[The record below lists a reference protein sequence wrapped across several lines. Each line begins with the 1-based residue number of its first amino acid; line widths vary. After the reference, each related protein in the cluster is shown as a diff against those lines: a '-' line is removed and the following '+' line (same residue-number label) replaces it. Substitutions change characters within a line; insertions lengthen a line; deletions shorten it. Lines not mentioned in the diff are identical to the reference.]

1 MKSPKLNHSVIAFC
15 YEKGYTKWEY
25 LSENQRKEFRL
36 MKHFC
41 KNRFI
46 SFFALLLV
54 LTLALSMNSVFAAD
68 TAVTGTDSAAQ
79 QESGEPPASKE
90 SNSAVS
96 EQNPEQ
102 QQEQKPEDAAS
113 PENPTTPE
121 APKNLGWVTDNNET
135 RYYDTENHFVIG
147 MNTIKGK
154 KYYFNN
160 DGVLQSGIL
169 KIGKAYYYADE
180 KGAIRTAKGFVSCS
194 GRLYYV
200 QNGGQILAG
209 KTFKLGKKTYRAAGN
224 GVIMR
229 GVYKWGK
236 YYYYSD
242 SKGVLRTAKGR
253 FRWKS
258 NTYYCNKGGKLTTKK
273 MVKSGKYY
281 YYFDSAAKAKTKAF
295 KYHDV
300 TIRPNKKAGAITKKQ
315 YRRASYGPYNYKKY
329 ILIDISDQ
337 TLKYYVKGKVKL
349 KSNVVTGGRGCGTP
363 TGRFKLHHKA
373 RNVNLTGPGYVS
385 HVNYWMPFIGQSYGM
400 HDASWRSQFGGSIYK
415 YNGSHGCVNMPRSKV
430 SKLYKMVP
438 NGTRVIIR
446 K

>member
-1 MKSPKLNHSVIAFC
+1 
-15 YEKGYTKWEY
+15 
-25 LSENQRKEFRL
+25 
-36 MKHFC
+36 MKHFG

-68 TAVTGTDSAAQ
+68 TAATGTDSAVQ

-90 SNSAVS
+90 SDSAVS

-102 QQEQKPEDAAS
+102 NQEQKPENSAS
-113 PENPTTPE
+113 SENPTTPE
-121 APKNLGWVTDNNET
+121 APKNLGWVSDNNET
-135 RYYDTENHFVIG
+135 RYYDTENHFDTG

-160 DGVLQSGIL
+160 DGILQRGIL
-169 KIGKAYYYADE
+169 KIGTAYYYAD
-180 KGAIRTAKGFVSCS
+180 
-194 GRLYYV
+194 
-200 QNGGQILAG
+200 G
-209 KTFKLGKKTYRAAGN
+209 K
-224 GVIMR
+224 GVI
-229 GVYKWGK
+229 
-236 YYYYSD
+236 
-242 SKGVLRTAKGR
+242 RTAKGR

-273 MVKSGKYY
+273 MVKSGKHY

-300 TIRPNKKAGAITKKQ
+300 TIRPNKKTGAITKKQ
-315 YRRASYGPYNYKKY
+315 YRRASYGPYNYKNY
-329 ILIDISDQ
+329 ILIDISNQ

-400 HDASWRSQFGGSIYK
+400 HDASWRSKFGGSIYK

>member
-1 MKSPKLNHSVIAFC
+1 
-15 YEKGYTKWEY
+15 
-25 LSENQRKEFRL
+25 
-36 MKHFC
+36 MKHFG

-46 SFFALLLV
+46 SFFALLLI
-54 LTLALSMNSVFAAD
+54 LTMALSINSVFAAE
-68 TAVTGTDSAAQ
+68 TATTGTDSAMQ
-79 QESGEPPASKE
+79 QESGEPPAS
-90 SNSAVS
+90 NDPDSAVS
-96 EQNPEQ
+96 EQNPDHN
-102 QQEQKPEDAAS
+102 QKQKTEDSAS

-121 APKNLGWVTDNNET
+121 SPKNLGWVTDNNET
-135 RYYDTENHFVIG
+135 RYYDTENHFVTG
-147 MNTIKGK
+147 MNTIEGK

-169 KIGKAYYYADE
+169 KIGKAYYYADG
-180 KGAIRTAKGFVSCS
+180 KGVIRTAKGFVSCN

-300 TIRPNKKAGAITKKQ
+300 TIRPNKKTGAITKKQ
-315 YRRASYGPYNYKKY
+315 YRRASYGPYHYKRY
-329 ILIDISDQ
+329 ILIDISNQ

-349 KSNVVTGGRGCGTP
+349 KSNVVTGGPGNRTPKGHFRLRSKSRNITLRG
-363 TGRFKLHHKA
+363 
-373 RNVNLTGPGYVS
+373 NGYSSYVK
-385 HVNYWMPFIGQSYGM
+385 YWMAFIGSEYGI
-400 HDASWRSQFGGSIYK
+400 HDASWRSKFGGTIYK
-415 YNGSHGCVNMPRSKV
+415 KNGSHGCPNMPRKNAA
-430 SKLYKMVP
+430 KLYKMAP
-438 NGTRVIIR
+438 IGTRVIIR

>member
-1 MKSPKLNHSVIAFC
+1 
-15 YEKGYTKWEY
+15 
-25 LSENQRKEFRL
+25 
-36 MKHFC
+36 MKHFG

-54 LTLALSMNSVFAAD
+54 LTLALSINSVFAAD
-68 TAVTGTDSAAQ
+68 TASGGTDSTMQ
-79 QESGEPPASKE
+79 HESNEPPASE
-90 SNSAVS
+90 ETASTVSN
-96 EQNPEQ
+96 QN
-102 QQEQKPEDAAS
+102 QEQKPEDSAT

-121 APKNLGWVTDNNET
+121 SPKNLGWVTDNGQT
-135 RYYDTENHFVIG
+135 RYYDAEDHFVTG
-147 MNTIKGK
+147 MNTIEGK

-169 KIGKAYYYADE
+169 KIGKAYYYADG
-180 KGAIRTAKGFVSCS
+180 KGVIRTAKGFISCS
-194 GRLYYV
+194 GKLYYV

-300 TIRPNKKAGAITKKQ
+300 TIRPNKKTGAITKKQ

-363 TGRFKLHHKA
+363 KGRFKLHHKA

-385 HVNYWMPFIGQSYGM
+385 HVSYWMPFIGQSYGM
-400 HDASWRSQFGGSIYK
+400 HDASWRSTFGGSIYK

>member
-1 MKSPKLNHSVIAFC
+1 MNHSAIDFFH
-15 YEKGYTKWEY
+15 EKGYTEWEY

-36 MKHFC
+36 MKHFG

-68 TAVTGTDSAAQ
+68 TAATGTESAVQ
-79 QESGEPPASKE
+79 QESGESPASKG

-102 QQEQKPEDAAS
+102 NQEQKPENSAS

-121 APKNLGWVTDNNET
+121 SPKNLGWVSDNNET
-135 RYYDTENHFVIG
+135 RYYDTENHFVTG
-147 MNTIKGK
+147 MNTIEGK

-169 KIGKAYYYADE
+169 KIGKAYYYADG

-300 TIRPNKKAGAITKKQ
+300 TIRPNKKTGAITKKQ
-315 YRRASYGPYNYKKY
+315 YRRASYGPYHYKRY
-329 ILIDISDQ
+329 ILIDISNQ

-349 KSNVVTGGRGCGTP
+349 KSNVVTGGPGNRTPKGHFRLRSKSRNITLRG
-363 TGRFKLHHKA
+363 
-373 RNVNLTGPGYVS
+373 NGYSSYVK
-385 HVNYWMPFIGQSYGM
+385 YWMAFIGSEYGI
-400 HDASWRSQFGGSIYK
+400 HDASWRSKFGGTIYK
-415 YNGSHGCVNMPRSKV
+415 KNGSHGCPNMPRKNAA
-430 SKLYKMVP
+430 KLYKMAP
-438 NGTRVIIR
+438 IGTRVIIR

>member
-1 MKSPKLNHSVIAFC
+1 
-15 YEKGYTKWEY
+15 
-25 LSENQRKEFRL
+25 
-36 MKHFC
+36 MKHFG

-68 TAVTGTDSAAQ
+68 TAATGTDSAVQ

-102 QQEQKPEDAAS
+102 NQEQKPENSAS
-113 PENPTTPE
+113 SEDPTTPE

-135 RYYDTENHFVIG
+135 RYYDTENHFVTG
-147 MNTIKGK
+147 MNTIEGK

-160 DGVLQSGIL
+160 DGVLQRGIL
-169 KIGKAYYYADE
+169 KIGKAYYYADG

-300 TIRPNKKAGAITKKQ
+300 TIRPNKKTGAITKKQ

-329 ILIDISDQ
+329 ILVDISNQ

-400 HDASWRSQFGGSIYK
+400 HDASWRSKFGGSIYK

>member
-1 MKSPKLNHSVIAFC
+1 MNHSVIAFC
-15 YEKGYTKWEY
+15 CEKGYTEWEY

-36 MKHFC
+36 MKHFG

-46 SFFALLLV
+46 SFFALLLILV
-54 LTLALSMNSVFAAD
+54 MALSINSVFAAE
-68 TAVTGTDSAAQ
+68 TATTGTDSAVQ

-90 SNSAVS
+90 SDSAVS

-102 QQEQKPEDAAS
+102 NQEQKPENSAS
-113 PENPTTPE
+113 SENPTTPE
-121 APKNLGWVTDNNET
+121 APKNLGWVSDNNET
-135 RYYDTENHFVIG
+135 RYYDTENHFVTG

-169 KIGKAYYYADE
+169 KIGKAYYYADG
-180 KGAIRTAKGFVSCS
+180 KGAI
-194 GRLYYV
+194 
-200 QNGGQILAG
+200 
-209 KTFKLGKKTYRAAGN
+209 
-224 GVIMR
+224 
-229 GVYKWGK
+229 
-236 YYYYSD
+236 
-242 SKGVLRTAKGR
+242 RTAKGR

-300 TIRPNKKAGAITKKQ
+300 TIRPNKKTGAITKKQ

-329 ILIDISDQ
+329 ILVDISDQ

-349 KSNVVTGGRGCGTP
+349 KSNVVTGGPGNRTPKGHFRLRSKSRNITLRG
-363 TGRFKLHHKA
+363 
-373 RNVNLTGPGYVS
+373 NGYSSYVK
-385 HVNYWMPFIGQSYGM
+385 YWMAFIGSEYGI
-400 HDASWRSQFGGSIYK
+400 HDASWRSKFGGTIYK
-415 YNGSHGCVNMPRSKV
+415 KNGSHGCPNMPRKNAA
-430 SKLYKMVP
+430 KLYKMAP
-438 NGTRVIIR
+438 IGTRVIIR

>member
-1 MKSPKLNHSVIAFC
+1 MNHSAIDFFH
-15 YEKGYTKWEY
+15 EKGYTEWEY

-36 MKHFC
+36 MKHFG

-68 TAVTGTDSAAQ
+68 TAATGTESAVQ
-79 QESGEPPASKE
+79 QESGESPASKG

-102 QQEQKPEDAAS
+102 NQEQKPENSAS

-121 APKNLGWVTDNNET
+121 SPKNLGWVSDNNET
-135 RYYDTENHFVIG
+135 RYYDTENHFVTG
-147 MNTIKGK
+147 MNTIEGK

-160 DGVLQSGIL
+160 DGILQRGIL
-169 KIGKAYYYADE
+169 KIGKAYYYAD
-180 KGAIRTAKGFVSCS
+180 
-194 GRLYYV
+194 
-200 QNGGQILAG
+200 G
-209 KTFKLGKKTYRAAGN
+209 K
-224 GVIMR
+224 GVI
-229 GVYKWGK
+229 
-236 YYYYSD
+236 
-242 SKGVLRTAKGR
+242 RTAKGR

-300 TIRPNKKAGAITKKQ
+300 TIRPNKKTGAITKKQ

-329 ILIDISDQ
+329 ILVDISNQ

-349 KSNVVTGGRGCGTP
+349 KSNVVTGGPGNRTPKGHFRLRSKSRNITLRG
-363 TGRFKLHHKA
+363 
-373 RNVNLTGPGYVS
+373 NGYSSYVK
-385 HVNYWMPFIGQSYGM
+385 YWMAFIGSEYGI
-400 HDASWRSQFGGSIYK
+400 HDASWRSKFGGTIYK
-415 YNGSHGCVNMPRSKV
+415 KNGSHGCPNMPRKNAA
-430 SKLYKMVP
+430 KLYKMAP
-438 NGTRVIIR
+438 IGTRVIIR

>member
-1 MKSPKLNHSVIAFC
+1 
-15 YEKGYTKWEY
+15 
-25 LSENQRKEFRL
+25 
-36 MKHFC
+36 MKHFG

-68 TAVTGTDSAAQ
+68 TAATGTDSTVQ

-90 SNSAVS
+90 SDSAVS
-96 EQNPEQ
+96 EQRPEQ
-102 QQEQKPEDAAS
+102 NQEQKLEDAAS

-135 RYYDTENHFVIG
+135 RYYDTENHFVTG
-147 MNTIKGK
+147 MNTIEGK

-169 KIGKAYYYADE
+169 KIGKAYYYADG

-300 TIRPNKKAGAITKKQ
+300 TIRPNKKTGAITKKQ

-329 ILIDISDQ
+329 ILVDISDQ

-349 KSNVVTGGRGCGTP
+349 KSNVVTGGPGNRTPKGHFRLRSKSRNITLRG
-363 TGRFKLHHKA
+363 
-373 RNVNLTGPGYVS
+373 NGYSSYVK
-385 HVNYWMPFIGQSYGM
+385 YWMAFIGSEYGI
-400 HDASWRSQFGGSIYK
+400 HDASWRSKFGGTIYK
-415 YNGSHGCVNMPRSKV
+415 KNGSHGCPNMPRKNAA
-430 SKLYKMVP
+430 KLYKMAP
-438 NGTRVIIR
+438 IGTRVIIR

>member
-1 MKSPKLNHSVIAFC
+1 
-15 YEKGYTKWEY
+15 
-25 LSENQRKEFRL
+25 
-36 MKHFC
+36 MKHFG

-68 TAVTGTDSAAQ
+68 TAATGTDSAVQ

-90 SNSAVS
+90 SDSAVS

-102 QQEQKPEDAAS
+102 NQEQKPENSAS

-121 APKNLGWVTDNNET
+121 SPKNLGWVTDNNET
-135 RYYDTENHFVIG
+135 RYYDTENHFVTG
-147 MNTIKGK
+147 MNTIEGK

-169 KIGKAYYYADE
+169 KICKAYYYADG

-300 TIRPNKKAGAITKKQ
+300 TIRPNKKTGAITKKQ
-315 YRRASYGPYNYKKY
+315 YRRASYGPYHYKRY
-329 ILIDISDQ
+329 ILIDISNQ

-349 KSNVVTGGRGCGTP
+349 KSNVVTGGPGNRTPKGHFRLRSKSRNITLRG
-363 TGRFKLHHKA
+363 
-373 RNVNLTGPGYVS
+373 NGYSSYVK
-385 HVNYWMPFIGQSYGM
+385 YWMAFIGSEYGI
-400 HDASWRSQFGGSIYK
+400 HDASWRSKFGGTIYK
-415 YNGSHGCVNMPRSKV
+415 KNGSHGCPNMPRKNAA
-430 SKLYKMVP
+430 KLYKMAP
-438 NGTRVIIR
+438 IGTRVIIR

>member
-1 MKSPKLNHSVIAFC
+1 MNHSAIDFFH
-15 YEKGYTKWEY
+15 EKGYTEWEY

-36 MKHFC
+36 MKHFG

-46 SFFALLLV
+46 SFFALLLILV
-54 LTLALSMNSVFAAD
+54 MALSMNSVFAAE
-68 TAVTGTDSAAQ
+68 TATTGTDSAVQ

-90 SNSAVS
+90 SDSAVS

-102 QQEQKPEDAAS
+102 NQEQKPENSAS
-113 PENPTTPE
+113 PENPATPE

-135 RYYDTENHFVIG
+135 RYYDTENHFVTG
-147 MNTIKGK
+147 MNTIEGK

-160 DGVLQSGIL
+160 DGVLQRGIL
-169 KIGKAYYYADE
+169 KIGKAYYYADG
-180 KGAIRTAKGFVSCS
+180 KGAI
-194 GRLYYV
+194 
-200 QNGGQILAG
+200 
-209 KTFKLGKKTYRAAGN
+209 
-224 GVIMR
+224 
-229 GVYKWGK
+229 
-236 YYYYSD
+236 
-242 SKGVLRTAKGR
+242 RTAKGR

-300 TIRPNKKAGAITKKQ
+300 TIRPNKKTGAITKKQ

-329 ILIDISDQ
+329 ILVDISDQ

-349 KSNVVTGGRGCGTP
+349 KSNVVTGGPGNRTPKGHFRLRSKSRNITLRG
-363 TGRFKLHHKA
+363 
-373 RNVNLTGPGYVS
+373 NGYSSYVK
-385 HVNYWMPFIGQSYGM
+385 YWMAFIGSEYGI
-400 HDASWRSQFGGSIYK
+400 HDASWRSKFGGTIYK
-415 YNGSHGCVNMPRSKV
+415 KNGSHGCPNMPRKNAA
-430 SKLYKMVP
+430 KLYKMAP
-438 NGTRVIIR
+438 IGTLVIIR

>member
-1 MKSPKLNHSVIAFC
+1 MNHSAIDFFH
-15 YEKGYTKWEY
+15 EKGYTEWEY

-36 MKHFC
+36 MKHFG

-68 TAVTGTDSAAQ
+68 TAATGTDSTVQ
-79 QESGEPPASKE
+79 QESGELPASKG
-90 SNSAVS
+90 SDSAVS
-96 EQNPEQ
+96 EQRPEQ
-102 QQEQKPEDAAS
+102 NQEQKPEDAAS

-135 RYYDTENHFVIG
+135 RYYDTENHFVTG
-147 MNTIKGK
+147 MNTIEGK

-160 DGVLQSGIL
+160 DGILQSGIL
-169 KIGKAYYYADE
+169 KIGKAYYYADG
-180 KGAIRTAKGFVSCS
+180 KGVIRTAKGFVSCS

-236 YYYYSD
+236 YYYDSD

-300 TIRPNKKAGAITKKQ
+300 TIRPNKKTGAITKKQ

-329 ILIDISDQ
+329 ILVDISDQ

-415 YNGSHGCVNMPRSKV
+415 YNGSHGCVNMPHSKV
-430 SKLYKMVP
+430 SKLYKMAP

>member
-1 MKSPKLNHSVIAFC
+1 MNHSAIDFFH
-15 YEKGYTKWEY
+15 EKGYTEWEY

-36 MKHFC
+36 MKHFG

-68 TAVTGTDSAAQ
+68 TAATGTESAVQ
-79 QESGEPPASKE
+79 QESGESPASKG

-102 QQEQKPEDAAS
+102 NQEQKPENSAS

-121 APKNLGWVTDNNET
+121 SPKNLGWVSDNNET
-135 RYYDTENHFVIG
+135 RYYDTENHFVTG
-147 MNTIKGK
+147 MNTIEGK

-169 KIGKAYYYADE
+169 KIGKAYYYADG

-300 TIRPNKKAGAITKKQ
+300 TIRPNKKTGAITKKQ

-329 ILIDISDQ
+329 ILVDISDQ

>member
-1 MKSPKLNHSVIAFC
+1 MNHSAIDFFH
-15 YEKGYTKWEY
+15 EKGYTEWEY

-36 MKHFC
+36 MKHFG

-68 TAVTGTDSAAQ
+68 TAATGTDSAVQ
-79 QESGEPPASKE
+79 QEAGESPASKE

-102 QQEQKPEDAAS
+102 NQEQKPEDSAS

-121 APKNLGWVTDNNET
+121 TPKNLGWVTDNNET
-135 RYYDTENHFVIG
+135 RYYDTENHFVTG
-147 MNTIKGK
+147 MNTIEGK

-169 KIGKAYYYADE
+169 KIGKAYYYADG
-180 KGAIRTAKGFVSCS
+180 KGAI
-194 GRLYYV
+194 
-200 QNGGQILAG
+200 
-209 KTFKLGKKTYRAAGN
+209 
-224 GVIMR
+224 
-229 GVYKWGK
+229 
-236 YYYYSD
+236 
-242 SKGVLRTAKGR
+242 RTAKGR

-300 TIRPNKKAGAITKKQ
+300 TIRPNKKTGAITKKQ

-329 ILIDISDQ
+329 ILVDISDQ

-349 KSNVVTGGRGCGTP
+349 KSNVVTGGPGNRTPKGHFRLRSKSRNITLRG
-363 TGRFKLHHKA
+363 
-373 RNVNLTGPGYVS
+373 NGYSSYVK
-385 HVNYWMPFIGQSYGM
+385 YWMAFIGSEYGI
-400 HDASWRSQFGGSIYK
+400 HDASWRSKFGGTIYK
-415 YNGSHGCVNMPRSKV
+415 KNGSHGCPNMPRKNAA
-430 SKLYKMVP
+430 KLYKMAP
-438 NGTRVIIR
+438 IGTRVIIR

>member
-1 MKSPKLNHSVIAFC
+1 MNHSAIDFFH
-15 YEKGYTKWEY
+15 EKGYTEWEY

-36 MKHFC
+36 MKHFG

-68 TAVTGTDSAAQ
+68 TAATGTDSTVQ

-90 SNSAVS
+90 SDSAVS
-96 EQNPEQ
+96 EQRPEQ
-102 QQEQKPEDAAS
+102 NQEQKPEDAAS

-135 RYYDTENHFVIG
+135 RYYDTENHFVTG
-147 MNTIKGK
+147 MNTIEGK

-169 KIGKAYYYADE
+169 KIGKAYYYADG

-258 NTYYCNKGGKLTTKK
+258 NIYYCNKGGKLTTKK

-300 TIRPNKKAGAITKKQ
+300 TIRPNKKTGAITKKQ

-329 ILIDISDQ
+329 ILVDISDQ

>member
-1 MKSPKLNHSVIAFC
+1 M
-15 YEKGYTKWEY
+15 
-25 LSENQRKEFRL
+25 
-36 MKHFC
+36 
-41 KNRFI
+41 
-46 SFFALLLV
+46 LLLRK
-54 LTLALSMNSVFAAD
+54 T
-68 TAVTGTDSAAQ
+68 Q
-79 QESGEPPASKE
+79 PP
-90 SNSAVS
+90 
-96 EQNPEQ
+96 
-102 QQEQKPEDAAS
+102 
-113 PENPTTPE
+113 PE

-135 RYYDTENHFVIG
+135 RYYDTENHFVTG
-147 MNTIKGK
+147 MNTIEGK

-160 DGVLQSGIL
+160 DGILQSGIL
-169 KIGKAYYYADE
+169 KIGKAYYYADG
-180 KGAIRTAKGFVSCS
+180 KGVIRTAKGFVSCS

-281 YYFDSAAKAKTKAF
+281 YYFDSAARAKTKAF

-300 TIRPNKKAGAITKKQ
+300 TIRPNKKTGAITKKQ
-315 YRRASYGPYNYKKY
+315 YRRASYGPYHYKRY
-329 ILIDISDQ
+329 ILIDISNQ

-349 KSNVVTGGRGCGTP
+349 KSNVVTGGPGNRTPKGHFRLRSKSRNITLRG
-363 TGRFKLHHKA
+363 
-373 RNVNLTGPGYVS
+373 NGYSSYVK
-385 HVNYWMPFIGQSYGM
+385 YWMAFIGSEYGI
-400 HDASWRSQFGGSIYK
+400 HDASWRSKFGGTIYK
-415 YNGSHGCVNMPRSKV
+415 KNGSHGCPNMPRKNAA
-430 SKLYKMVP
+430 KLYKMAP
-438 NGTRVIIR
+438 IGTRVIIR

>member
-1 MKSPKLNHSVIAFC
+1 
-15 YEKGYTKWEY
+15 
-25 LSENQRKEFRL
+25 
-36 MKHFC
+36 MKHFG

-54 LTLALSMNSVFAAD
+54 LTLTLSINSVFAAD
-68 TAVTGTDSAAQ
+68 TAATGTDSAVQ
-79 QESGEPPASKE
+79 QESGESTASKE
-90 SNSAVS
+90 SDSAVS
-96 EQNPEQ
+96 EQRPEQ
-102 QQEQKPEDAAS
+102 NQEQKPENSAS
-113 PENPTTPE
+113 SENPTTPE
-121 APKNLGWVTDNNET
+121 APKNLGWVSDNNET
-135 RYYDTENHFVIG
+135 RYYDTENHFVTG

-160 DGVLQSGIL
+160 DGILQRGIL
-169 KIGKAYYYADE
+169 KIGTAYYYADG
-180 KGAIRTAKGFVSCS
+180 KGVIRTARGFVSCS

-300 TIRPNKKAGAITKKQ
+300 TIRPNKKTGAITKKQ

-329 ILIDISDQ
+329 ILVDISNQ

-349 KSNVVTGGRGCGTP
+349 KSNVVTGGPGNRTPKGHFRLRSKSRNITLRG
-363 TGRFKLHHKA
+363 
-373 RNVNLTGPGYVS
+373 NGYSSYVK
-385 HVNYWMPFIGQSYGM
+385 YWMAFIGSEYGI
-400 HDASWRSQFGGSIYK
+400 HDASWRSKFGGTIYK
-415 YNGSHGCVNMPRSKV
+415 KNGSHGCPNMPRKNAA
-430 SKLYKMVP
+430 KLYKMAP
-438 NGTRVIIR
+438 IGTRVIIR

>member
-1 MKSPKLNHSVIAFC
+1 
-15 YEKGYTKWEY
+15 
-25 LSENQRKEFRL
+25 
-36 MKHFC
+36 MKHFG

-68 TAVTGTDSAAQ
+68 TAATGTDSAVQ

-90 SNSAVS
+90 SDSAVS

-102 QQEQKPEDAAS
+102 NQEQKPENSAS

-121 APKNLGWVTDNNET
+121 SPKNLGWVSDNNET
-135 RYYDTENHFVIG
+135 RYYDTENHFVTG
-147 MNTIKGK
+147 MNTIEGK

-160 DGVLQSGIL
+160 DGILQRGIL
-169 KIGKAYYYADE
+169 KIGKAYYYADG

-281 YYFDSAAKAKTKAF
+281 YYFDSAAKAKTNKF

-300 TIRPNKKAGAITKKQ
+300 TIRPNKKTGAITKKQ

-373 RNVNLTGPGYVS
+373 RNVNLSGPGYVS

>member
-1 MKSPKLNHSVIAFC
+1 MNHSAIDFFH
-15 YEKGYTKWEY
+15 EKGHTEWEY

-36 MKHFC
+36 MKHFG

-68 TAVTGTDSAAQ
+68 TAATGTDSTVQ
-79 QESGEPPASKE
+79 QESGEPPTSKE
-90 SNSAVS
+90 SDSAVS
-96 EQNPEQ
+96 EQRPEQ
-102 QQEQKPEDAAS
+102 NQEQKPEDAAS

-135 RYYDTENHFVIG
+135 RYYDTENHFVTG
-147 MNTIKGK
+147 MNTIEGK

-169 KIGKAYYYADE
+169 KIGKAYYYADG

-300 TIRPNKKAGAITKKQ
+300 TIRPNKKTGAITKKQ

-329 ILIDISDQ
+329 ILVDISDQ

-349 KSNVVTGGRGCGTP
+349 KSNVVTGGPGNRTPKGHFRLRSKSRNITLRG
-363 TGRFKLHHKA
+363 
-373 RNVNLTGPGYVS
+373 NGYSSYVK
-385 HVNYWMPFIGQSYGM
+385 YWMAFIGSEYGI
-400 HDASWRSQFGGSIYK
+400 HDASWRSKFGGTIYK
-415 YNGSHGCVNMPRSKV
+415 KNGSHGCPNMPRKNAA
-430 SKLYKMVP
+430 KLYKMAP
-438 NGTRVIIR
+438 IGTRVIIR

>member
-1 MKSPKLNHSVIAFC
+1 MNHSAIDFFH
-15 YEKGYTKWEY
+15 EKGYTEWEY

-36 MKHFC
+36 MKHFG

-68 TAVTGTDSAAQ
+68 TAATGTDSAVQ
-79 QESGEPPASKE
+79 QEAGDPPASKE

-102 QQEQKPEDAAS
+102 NQEQKTEDSAS

-135 RYYDTENHFVIG
+135 RYYDAENHFVTG
-147 MNTIKGK
+147 MNTIEGK

-169 KIGKAYYYADE
+169 KIGKAYYYADG
-180 KGAIRTAKGFVSCS
+180 KGAI
-194 GRLYYV
+194 
-200 QNGGQILAG
+200 
-209 KTFKLGKKTYRAAGN
+209 
-224 GVIMR
+224 
-229 GVYKWGK
+229 
-236 YYYYSD
+236 
-242 SKGVLRTAKGR
+242 RTAKGR

-281 YYFDSAAKAKTKAF
+281 YYFDSAAKAKNKAF

-300 TIRPNKKAGAITKKQ
+300 TIRPNKKTGAITKKQ

-329 ILIDISDQ
+329 ILVDISDQ

-349 KSNVVTGGRGCGTP
+349 KSNVVTGGPGNRTPKGHFRLRSKSRNITLRG
-363 TGRFKLHHKA
+363 
-373 RNVNLTGPGYVS
+373 NGYSSYVK
-385 HVNYWMPFIGQSYGM
+385 YWMAFIGSEYGI
-400 HDASWRSQFGGSIYK
+400 HDASWRSKFGGTIYK
-415 YNGSHGCVNMPRSKV
+415 KNGSHGCPNMPRKNAA
-430 SKLYKMVP
+430 KLYKMAP
-438 NGTRVIIR
+438 IGTRVIIR

>member
-1 MKSPKLNHSVIAFC
+1 
-15 YEKGYTKWEY
+15 
-25 LSENQRKEFRL
+25 
-36 MKHFC
+36 MKHFG

-68 TAVTGTDSAAQ
+68 TAATGTESAVQ
-79 QESGEPPASKE
+79 QESGESPASKG

-102 QQEQKPEDAAS
+102 NQEQKPENSAS

-121 APKNLGWVTDNNET
+121 SPKNLGWVSDNNET
-135 RYYDTENHFVIG
+135 RYYDTENHFVTG
-147 MNTIKGK
+147 MNTIEGK

-160 DGVLQSGIL
+160 DGILQRGIL
-169 KIGKAYYYADE
+169 KIGKAYYYAD
-180 KGAIRTAKGFVSCS
+180 
-194 GRLYYV
+194 
-200 QNGGQILAG
+200 G
-209 KTFKLGKKTYRAAGN
+209 K
-224 GVIMR
+224 GVI
-229 GVYKWGK
+229 
-236 YYYYSD
+236 
-242 SKGVLRTAKGR
+242 RTAKGR

-300 TIRPNKKAGAITKKQ
+300 TICPNKKTGAITKKQ
-315 YRRASYGPYNYKKY
+315 YRRASYGPYHYKRY
-329 ILIDISDQ
+329 ILIDISNQ

-349 KSNVVTGGRGCGTP
+349 KSNVVTGGPGNRTPKGHFRLRSKSRNITLRG
-363 TGRFKLHHKA
+363 
-373 RNVNLTGPGYVS
+373 NGYSSYVK
-385 HVNYWMPFIGQSYGM
+385 YWMAFIGSEYGI
-400 HDASWRSQFGGSIYK
+400 HDASWRSKFGGTIYK
-415 YNGSHGCVNMPRSKV
+415 KNGSHGCPNMPRKNAA
-430 SKLYKMVP
+430 KLYKMAP
-438 NGTRVIIR
+438 IGTRVIIR

>member
-1 MKSPKLNHSVIAFC
+1 MNHSAIDFFH
-15 YEKGYTKWEY
+15 EKGYTEWEY

-36 MKHFC
+36 MKHFG

-68 TAVTGTDSAAQ
+68 TAATGTESAVQ
-79 QESGEPPASKE
+79 QESGESPASKG

-102 QQEQKPEDAAS
+102 NQEQKPENSAS

-121 APKNLGWVTDNNET
+121 SPKNLGWVSDNNET
-135 RYYDTENHFVIG
+135 RYYDTENHFVTG
-147 MNTIKGK
+147 MNTIEGK

-160 DGVLQSGIL
+160 DGILQRGIL
-169 KIGKAYYYADE
+169 KIGKAYYYADG

-281 YYFDSAAKAKTKAF
+281 YYFDSAARAKTKAF

-300 TIRPNKKAGAITKKQ
+300 TIRPNKKTGAITKKQ

-329 ILIDISDQ
+329 ILVDISNQ

-349 KSNVVTGGRGCGTP
+349 KSNVVTGGPGNRTPKGHFRLRSKSRNITLRG
-363 TGRFKLHHKA
+363 
-373 RNVNLTGPGYVS
+373 NGYSSYVK
-385 HVNYWMPFIGQSYGM
+385 YWMAFIGSEYGI
-400 HDASWRSQFGGSIYK
+400 HDASWRSKFGGTIYK
-415 YNGSHGCVNMPRSKV
+415 KNGSHGCPNMPRKNAA
-430 SKLYKMVP
+430 KLYKMAP
-438 NGTRVIIR
+438 IGTRVIIR

>member
-1 MKSPKLNHSVIAFC
+1 MNHSAIDFFH
-15 YEKGYTKWEY
+15 EKGYTEWEY

-36 MKHFC
+36 MKHFG

-68 TAVTGTDSAAQ
+68 TAATGTDSAVQ
-79 QESGEPPASKE
+79 QEAGESPASKE

-102 QQEQKPEDAAS
+102 NQEQKPEDSAS

-121 APKNLGWVTDNNET
+121 TPKNLGWVTDNNET
-135 RYYDTENHFVIG
+135 RYYDTENHFVTG
-147 MNTIKGK
+147 MNTIEGK

-169 KIGKAYYYADE
+169 KIGKAYYYAD
-180 KGAIRTAKGFVSCS
+180 
-194 GRLYYV
+194 
-200 QNGGQILAG
+200 G
-209 KTFKLGKKTYRAAGN
+209 K
-224 GVIMR
+224 GVI
-229 GVYKWGK
+229 
-236 YYYYSD
+236 
-242 SKGVLRTAKGR
+242 RTAKGR

-300 TIRPNKKAGAITKKQ
+300 TIRPNKKTGAITKKQ

-349 KSNVVTGGRGCGTP
+349 KSNVVTGGPGNRTPKGHFRLRSKSRNITLRG
-363 TGRFKLHHKA
+363 
-373 RNVNLTGPGYVS
+373 NGYSSYVK
-385 HVNYWMPFIGQSYGM
+385 YWMAFIGSEYGI
-400 HDASWRSQFGGSIYK
+400 HDASWRSKFGGTIYK
-415 YNGSHGCVNMPRSKV
+415 KNGSHGCPNMPRKNAA
-430 SKLYKMVP
+430 KLYKMAP
-438 NGTRVIIR
+438 IGTRVIIR

>member
-1 MKSPKLNHSVIAFC
+1 MNHSAIDFFH
-15 YEKGYTKWEY
+15 EKGYTEWEY

-36 MKHFC
+36 MKHFG

-68 TAVTGTDSAAQ
+68 TAATGTESAVQ
-79 QESGEPPASKE
+79 QESGESPASKG

-102 QQEQKPEDAAS
+102 NQEQKPENSAS

-135 RYYDTENHFVIG
+135 RYYDTENHFVTG
-147 MNTIKGK
+147 MNTIEGK

-160 DGVLQSGIL
+160 DGVLQRGIL
-169 KIGKAYYYADE
+169 KIGKAYYYADG
-180 KGAIRTAKGFVSCS
+180 KGAIRTAKGFVSCN

-300 TIRPNKKAGAITKKQ
+300 TIRPNKKTGAITKKQ

-400 HDASWRSQFGGSIYK
+400 HDASWRSKFGGSIYK

>member
-1 MKSPKLNHSVIAFC
+1 MNHPVIAFLC
-15 YEKGYTKWEY
+15 EKGYTKWEY

-36 MKHFC
+36 MKHFG
-41 KNRFI
+41 KNRFF
-46 SFFALLLV
+46 SFFALLLI
-54 LTLALSMNSVFAAD
+54 LAMALSINSVFAAE
-68 TAVTGTDSAAQ
+68 TAITGTDSAVQ
-79 QESGEPPASKE
+79 QEAGESPA
-90 SNSAVS
+90 S

-102 QQEQKPEDAAS
+102 NQEQKPEDSAS
-113 PENPTTPE
+113 PENPATPE
-121 APKNLGWVTDNNET
+121 PTKNLGWITDNHET
-135 RYYDTENHFVIG
+135 RYYDAENHFVTG
-147 MNTIKGK
+147 MNTIEGK

-169 KIGKAYYYADE
+169 KIGKAYYYADG
-180 KGAIRTAKGFVSCS
+180 KGVIRTAKGFISCS

-229 GVYKWGK
+229 GVYKRGK
-236 YYYYSD
+236 HYYYSD
-242 SKGVLRTAKGR
+242 SKGVLRTAKGC

-281 YYFDSAAKAKTKAF
+281 YYFDSTAKAKTKAF

-300 TIRPNKKAGAITKKQ
+300 TIRPNKKTGAITKKQ

-329 ILIDISDQ
+329 ILINISDQ

-385 HVNYWMPFIGQSYGM
+385 HVNYWMPFIGQSYGL
-400 HDASWRSQFGGSIYK
+400 HDASWRSTFGGSIYK

>member
-1 MKSPKLNHSVIAFC
+1 
-15 YEKGYTKWEY
+15 
-25 LSENQRKEFRL
+25 
-36 MKHFC
+36 MKHFG

-68 TAVTGTDSAAQ
+68 TAATGTDSTVQ

-90 SNSAVS
+90 SDSAVS
-96 EQNPEQ
+96 EQRPEQ
-102 QQEQKPEDAAS
+102 NQEQKPEDAAS

-135 RYYDTENHFVIG
+135 RYYDTENHFVTG
-147 MNTIKGK
+147 MNTIEGK

-169 KIGKAYYYADE
+169 KIGKAYYYADG

-281 YYFDSAAKAKTKAF
+281 YYFDSATKAKTKAF

-300 TIRPNKKAGAITKKQ
+300 TIRPNKKTGAITKKQ

-329 ILIDISDQ
+329 ILVDISDQ

-349 KSNVVTGGRGCGTP
+349 KSNVVTGGPGNRTPKGHFRLRSKSRNITLRG
-363 TGRFKLHHKA
+363 
-373 RNVNLTGPGYVS
+373 NGYSSYVK
-385 HVNYWMPFIGQSYGM
+385 YWMAFIGSEYGI
-400 HDASWRSQFGGSIYK
+400 HDASWRSKFGGTIYK
-415 YNGSHGCVNMPRSKV
+415 KNGSHGCPNMPRKNAA
-430 SKLYKMVP
+430 KLYKMAP
-438 NGTRVIIR
+438 IGTRVIIR

>member
-1 MKSPKLNHSVIAFC
+1 
-15 YEKGYTKWEY
+15 
-25 LSENQRKEFRL
+25 
-36 MKHFC
+36 MKHFG

-68 TAVTGTDSAAQ
+68 TAATGTDSTVQ

-90 SNSAVS
+90 SDSAVS
-96 EQNPEQ
+96 EQRPEQ
-102 QQEQKPEDAAS
+102 NQEQKPEDAAS

-121 APKNLGWVTDNNET
+121 APKNLDWVTDNNET
-135 RYYDTENHFVIG
+135 RYYDTENHFVTG
-147 MNTIKGK
+147 MNTIEGK

-169 KIGKAYYYADE
+169 KIGKAYYYADG

-300 TIRPNKKAGAITKKQ
+300 TIRPNKKTGAITKKQ

-329 ILIDISDQ
+329 ILVDISDQ

-349 KSNVVTGGRGCGTP
+349 KSKVVTGGRGCGTP
-363 TGRFKLHHKA
+363 TGRFKLHRKA

-400 HDASWRSQFGGSIYK
+400 HDASWRSEFGGSIYK

>member
-1 MKSPKLNHSVIAFC
+1 MNHSAIDFFH
-15 YEKGYTKWEY
+15 EKGYTEWEY

-36 MKHFC
+36 MKHFG

-68 TAVTGTDSAAQ
+68 TAATGTESAMQ
-79 QESGEPPASKE
+79 QESGESPASKG

-102 QQEQKPEDAAS
+102 NQEQKPENSAS

-121 APKNLGWVTDNNET
+121 SPKNLGWVSDNNET
-135 RYYDTENHFVIG
+135 RYYDTENHFVTG
-147 MNTIKGK
+147 MNTIEGK

-160 DGVLQSGIL
+160 DGILQRGIL
-169 KIGKAYYYADE
+169 KIGKAYYYADG

-229 GVYKWGK
+229 GAYKWGK

-300 TIRPNKKAGAITKKQ
+300 TIRPNKKTGAITKKQ
-315 YRRASYGPYNYKKY
+315 YRRASYSPYNYKKY

-349 KSNVVTGGRGCGTP
+349 KSNVVTGGPGNRTPKGHFRLRSKSRNITLRG
-363 TGRFKLHHKA
+363 
-373 RNVNLTGPGYVS
+373 NGYSSYVK
-385 HVNYWMPFIGQSYGM
+385 YWMAFIGSEYGI
-400 HDASWRSQFGGSIYK
+400 HDASWRSKFGGTIYK
-415 YNGSHGCVNMPRSKV
+415 KNGSHGCPNMPRKNAA
-430 SKLYKMVP
+430 KLYKMAP
-438 NGTRVIIR
+438 IGTRVIIR

>member
-1 MKSPKLNHSVIAFC
+1 MNHSAIDFFH
-15 YEKGYTKWEY
+15 EKGYTEWEY

-36 MKHFC
+36 MKHFG

-46 SFFALLLV
+46 PFFALLLV

-68 TAVTGTDSAAQ
+68 TAATGTDSAVQ

-90 SNSAVS
+90 SDSAVS

-102 QQEQKPEDAAS
+102 NQEQKPENSAS
-113 PENPTTPE
+113 SENPTTPE
-121 APKNLGWVTDNNET
+121 APKNLGWVSDNNET
-135 RYYDTENHFVIG
+135 RYYDTENHFVTG
-147 MNTIKGK
+147 MNTIEGK

-160 DGVLQSGIL
+160 DGVLQRGIL
-169 KIGKAYYYADE
+169 KIGKAYYYADG

-300 TIRPNKKAGAITKKQ
+300 TIRPNKKTGAITKKQ

-329 ILIDISDQ
+329 ILVDISDQ

-349 KSNVVTGGRGCGTP
+349 KSNVVTGGPGNRTPKGHFRLRSKSRNITLRG
-363 TGRFKLHHKA
+363 
-373 RNVNLTGPGYVS
+373 NGYSSYVK
-385 HVNYWMPFIGQSYGM
+385 YWMAFIGSEYGI
-400 HDASWRSQFGGSIYK
+400 HDASWRSKFGGTIYK
-415 YNGSHGCVNMPRSKV
+415 KNGSHGCPNMPRKNAA
-430 SKLYKMVP
+430 KLYKMAP
-438 NGTRVIIR
+438 IGTRVIIR

>member
-1 MKSPKLNHSVIAFC
+1 MNHSAIDFFH
-15 YEKGYTKWEY
+15 EKGYTEWEY

-36 MKHFC
+36 MKHFG

-68 TAVTGTDSAAQ
+68 TAATGTDSTVQ

-90 SNSAVS
+90 SDSAVS
-96 EQNPEQ
+96 EQRPEQ
-102 QQEQKPEDAAS
+102 NQEQKPEDAAS

-135 RYYDTENHFVIG
+135 RYYDTENHFVTG
-147 MNTIKGK
+147 MNTIEGK

-160 DGVLQSGIL
+160 DGILQRGIL
-169 KIGKAYYYADE
+169 KIGKAYYYADG

-300 TIRPNKKAGAITKKQ
+300 TIRPNKKTGAITKKQ
-315 YRRASYGPYNYKKY
+315 YRRASYGPYHYKRY
-329 ILIDISDQ
+329 ILIDISNQ

-349 KSNVVTGGRGCGTP
+349 KSNVVTGGPGNRTPKGHFRLRSKSRNITLRG
-363 TGRFKLHHKA
+363 
-373 RNVNLTGPGYVS
+373 NGYSSYVK
-385 HVNYWMPFIGQSYGM
+385 YWMAFIGSEYGI
-400 HDASWRSQFGGSIYK
+400 HDASWRSKFGGTIYK
-415 YNGSHGCVNMPRSKV
+415 KNGSHGCPNMPRKNAA
-430 SKLYKMVP
+430 KLYKMAP
-438 NGTRVIIR
+438 IGTRVIIR

>member
-1 MKSPKLNHSVIAFC
+1 
-15 YEKGYTKWEY
+15 
-25 LSENQRKEFRL
+25 
-36 MKHFC
+36 MKHFG

-68 TAVTGTDSAAQ
+68 TAATGTDSTVQ

-90 SNSAVS
+90 SDSAVS
-96 EQNPEQ
+96 EQRPEQ
-102 QQEQKPEDAAS
+102 NQEQKPEDAAS

-121 APKNLGWVTDNNET
+121 APKNLDWVTDNNET
-135 RYYDTENHFVIG
+135 RYYDTENHFVTG
-147 MNTIKGK
+147 MNTIEGK

-169 KIGKAYYYADE
+169 KIGKAYYYADG

-300 TIRPNKKAGAITKKQ
+300 TIRPNKKTGAITKKQ

-329 ILIDISDQ
+329 ILVDISDQ

-349 KSNVVTGGRGCGTP
+349 KSKVVTGGRGCGTP

>member
-1 MKSPKLNHSVIAFC
+1 MNHSAIDFFH
-15 YEKGYTKWEY
+15 EKGYTEWEY
-25 LSENQRKEFRL
+25 LSENQRKEFIL
-36 MKHFC
+36 MKHFG

-68 TAVTGTDSAAQ
+68 TAATGTDSAVQ
-79 QESGEPPASKE
+79 QESGEPPAPKG

-102 QQEQKPEDAAS
+102 NQEQKPENSAS

-135 RYYDTENHFVIG
+135 RYYDTENHFVTG
-147 MNTIKGK
+147 MNTIEGK

-169 KIGKAYYYADE
+169 KIGKAYYYAD
-180 KGAIRTAKGFVSCS
+180 
-194 GRLYYV
+194 
-200 QNGGQILAG
+200 G
-209 KTFKLGKKTYRAAGN
+209 K
-224 GVIMR
+224 GVI
-229 GVYKWGK
+229 
-236 YYYYSD
+236 
-242 SKGVLRTAKGR
+242 RTAKGR

-300 TIRPNKKAGAITKKQ
+300 TIRPNKKTGAITKKQ

-329 ILIDISDQ
+329 ILVDISDQ

-349 KSNVVTGGRGCGTP
+349 KSNVVTGGPGNRTPKGHFRLRSKSRNITLRG
-363 TGRFKLHHKA
+363 
-373 RNVNLTGPGYVS
+373 NGYSSYVK
-385 HVNYWMPFIGQSYGM
+385 YWMAFIGSEYGI
-400 HDASWRSQFGGSIYK
+400 HDASWRSKFGGTIYK
-415 YNGSHGCVNMPRSKV
+415 KNGSHGCPNMPRKNAA
-430 SKLYKMVP
+430 KLYKMAP
-438 NGTRVIIR
+438 IGTRVIIR

>member
-1 MKSPKLNHSVIAFC
+1 MNHSAIDFFH
-15 YEKGYTKWEY
+15 EKGYTEWEY

-36 MKHFC
+36 MKHFG

-46 SFFALLLV
+46 SFFALLLILV
-54 LTLALSMNSVFAAD
+54 MALSMNSVFAAE
-68 TAVTGTDSAAQ
+68 TATTGTDSAVQ

-90 SNSAVS
+90 SDSAVS

-102 QQEQKPEDAAS
+102 NQEQKPENSAS
-113 PENPTTPE
+113 PENPATPE

-135 RYYDTENHFVIG
+135 RYYDTENHFVTG
-147 MNTIKGK
+147 MNTIEGK

-160 DGVLQSGIL
+160 DGVLQRGIL
-169 KIGKAYYYADE
+169 KIGKAYYYADG
-180 KGAIRTAKGFVSCS
+180 KGAI
-194 GRLYYV
+194 
-200 QNGGQILAG
+200 
-209 KTFKLGKKTYRAAGN
+209 
-224 GVIMR
+224 
-229 GVYKWGK
+229 
-236 YYYYSD
+236 
-242 SKGVLRTAKGR
+242 RTAKGR

-300 TIRPNKKAGAITKKQ
+300 TIRPNKKTGAITKKQ

-329 ILIDISDQ
+329 ILVDISDQ

-349 KSNVVTGGRGCGTP
+349 KSNVVTGGPGNRTPKGHFRLRSKSRNITLRG
-363 TGRFKLHHKA
+363 
-373 RNVNLTGPGYVS
+373 NGYSSYVK
-385 HVNYWMPFIGQSYGM
+385 YWMAFIGSEYGI
-400 HDASWRSQFGGSIYK
+400 HDASWRSKFGGTIYK
-415 YNGSHGCVNMPRSKV
+415 KNGSHGCPNMPRKNAA
-430 SKLYKMVP
+430 KLYKMAP
-438 NGTRVIIR
+438 IGTRVIIR

>member
-1 MKSPKLNHSVIAFC
+1 MNHSAIDFFH
-15 YEKGYTKWEY
+15 EKGYTEWEY

-36 MKHFC
+36 MKHFG

-68 TAVTGTDSAAQ
+68 TAATGTESAVQ
-79 QESGEPPASKE
+79 QESGESPASKG

-102 QQEQKPEDAAS
+102 NQEQKPENSAS

-121 APKNLGWVTDNNET
+121 APKNLGWVSDSNET
-135 RYYDTENHFVIG
+135 RYYDTENHFVTG
-147 MNTIKGK
+147 MNTIEGK

-160 DGVLQSGIL
+160 DGVLQRGIL
-169 KIGKAYYYADE
+169 KIGKAYYYADG
-180 KGAIRTAKGFVSCS
+180 KGAI
-194 GRLYYV
+194 
-200 QNGGQILAG
+200 
-209 KTFKLGKKTYRAAGN
+209 
-224 GVIMR
+224 
-229 GVYKWGK
+229 
-236 YYYYSD
+236 
-242 SKGVLRTAKGR
+242 RTAKGR

-258 NTYYCNKGGKLTTKK
+258 NTYYCNKGGKLTAKK

-300 TIRPNKKAGAITKKQ
+300 TIRPNKKTGAITKKQ

-329 ILIDISDQ
+329 ILVDISDQ

-349 KSNVVTGGRGCGTP
+349 KSNVVTGGPGNRTPKGHFRLRSKSRNITLRG
-363 TGRFKLHHKA
+363 
-373 RNVNLTGPGYVS
+373 NGYSSYVK
-385 HVNYWMPFIGQSYGM
+385 YWMAFIGSEYGI
-400 HDASWRSQFGGSIYK
+400 HDASWRSKFGGTIYK
-415 YNGSHGCVNMPRSKV
+415 KKGSHGCPNMPRKNAA
-430 SKLYKMVP
+430 KLYKMAP
-438 NGTRVIIR
+438 IGTRVIIR

>member
-1 MKSPKLNHSVIAFC
+1 
-15 YEKGYTKWEY
+15 
-25 LSENQRKEFRL
+25 
-36 MKHFC
+36 MKHFG

-68 TAVTGTDSAAQ
+68 TAATGTESAVQ
-79 QESGEPPASKE
+79 QESGESPASKG

-102 QQEQKPEDAAS
+102 NQEQKPENSAS

-121 APKNLGWVTDNNET
+121 SPKNLGWVSDNNET
-135 RYYDTENHFVIG
+135 RYYDTENHFVTG
-147 MNTIKGK
+147 MNTIEGK

-160 DGVLQSGIL
+160 DGILQRGIL
-169 KIGKAYYYADE
+169 KIGKAYYYADG

-281 YYFDSAAKAKTKAF
+281 YYFDAAAKAKTKAF

-300 TIRPNKKAGAITKKQ
+300 TIRPNKKTGAITKKQ
-315 YRRASYGPYNYKKY
+315 YRRASYGPYHYKRY
-329 ILIDISDQ
+329 ILIDISNQ

-349 KSNVVTGGRGCGTP
+349 KSNVVTGGPGNRTPKGHFRLRSKSRNITLRG
-363 TGRFKLHHKA
+363 
-373 RNVNLTGPGYVS
+373 NGYSSYVK
-385 HVNYWMPFIGQSYGM
+385 YWMAFIGSEYGI
-400 HDASWRSQFGGSIYK
+400 HDASWRSKFGGTIYK
-415 YNGSHGCVNMPRSKV
+415 KNGSHGCPNMPRKNAA
-430 SKLYKMVP
+430 KLYKMAP
-438 NGTRVIIR
+438 IGARVIIR

>member
-1 MKSPKLNHSVIAFC
+1 
-15 YEKGYTKWEY
+15 
-25 LSENQRKEFRL
+25 
-36 MKHFC
+36 MKHFG

-54 LTLALSMNSVFAAD
+54 LTLALSMNSVFAED
-68 TAVTGTDSAAQ
+68 TAATGTDSAVQ
-79 QESGEPPASKE
+79 QESGESTASKE
-90 SNSAVS
+90 SDSAVS
-96 EQNPEQ
+96 EQRPEQ
-102 QQEQKPEDAAS
+102 NQEQKPEDAAS

-121 APKNLGWVTDNNET
+121 APKNLGWITDNNET
-135 RYYDTENHFVIG
+135 RYYDTENHFVTG
-147 MNTIKGK
+147 MNTIEGK

-169 KIGKAYYYADE
+169 KIGKAYYYADG

-300 TIRPNKKAGAITKKQ
+300 TIRPNKKTGAITKKQ

-329 ILIDISDQ
+329 ILVDISDQ

-349 KSNVVTGGRGCGTP
+349 KSNVVTGGPGNRTPKGHFRLRSKSRNITLRG
-363 TGRFKLHHKA
+363 
-373 RNVNLTGPGYVS
+373 NGYSSYVK
-385 HVNYWMPFIGQSYGM
+385 YWMAFIGSEYGI
-400 HDASWRSQFGGSIYK
+400 HDASWRSKFGGTIYK
-415 YNGSHGCVNMPRSKV
+415 KNGSHGCPNMPRKNAA
-430 SKLYKMVP
+430 KLYKMAP
-438 NGTRVIIR
+438 IGTRVIIR

>member
-1 MKSPKLNHSVIAFC
+1 MNHSAIDFFH
-15 YEKGYTKWEY
+15 EKGYTEWEY

-36 MKHFC
+36 MKHFG

-68 TAVTGTDSAAQ
+68 TAATGTESAVQ
-79 QESGEPPASKE
+79 QESGESPASKG

-102 QQEQKPEDAAS
+102 NQEQKPENSAS

-121 APKNLGWVTDNNET
+121 SPKNLGWVSDNNET
-135 RYYDTENHFVIG
+135 RYYDTENHFVTG
-147 MNTIKGK
+147 MNTIEGK

-160 DGVLQSGIL
+160 DGILQRGIL
-169 KIGKAYYYADE
+169 KIGKAYYYADG
-180 KGAIRTAKGFVSCS
+180 KGVIRTAKGFVSCS

-281 YYFDSAAKAKTKAF
+281 YYFDSTAKAKTKAF

-300 TIRPNKKAGAITKKQ
+300 TIRPNKKTGAITKKQ

-329 ILIDISDQ
+329 ILVDISDQ

-385 HVNYWMPFIGQSYGM
+385 HVSYWMPFIGQSYGM